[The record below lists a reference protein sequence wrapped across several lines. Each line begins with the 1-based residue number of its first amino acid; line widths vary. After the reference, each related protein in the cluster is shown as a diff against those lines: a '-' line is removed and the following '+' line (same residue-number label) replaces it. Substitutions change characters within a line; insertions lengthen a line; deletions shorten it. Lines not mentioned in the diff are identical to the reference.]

1 MPSKIT
7 ISDFKLLQSSFAGEL
22 FFDNSTS
29 HNAQKIIYSTD
40 ASVYQEKPLG
50 VAIPKHV
57 ADLKLLI
64 KFANEYE
71 VTLIPRSAGTS
82 LAGQVVGNGIVVDIS
97 KYFDKVI
104 EINQAE
110 KWVRVQPGVIRD
122 DLNVILKPYNLMFG
136 PETSTSNRAMIGGMI
151 GNNSCGL
158 HSIVWGDTRSNL
170 LSANVLLSNG
180 SESIFQGITK
190 EYFFKK
196 AYEDNLEGNLYGQV
210 FKILNNPLIQETIEK
225 NYPKKSLTRRN
236 TGYALDILSD
246 NELFDEDSER
256 PFNFCKLLSGSEG
269 TLAFITE
276 AKLNLMPLPPKEI
289 ALICIHCNSIQ
300 DSLQANLVALQHK
313 PMASELVD
321 KYILDFTKGHHLY
334 HQNRFFIEGDPAAIL
349 MVEFMADTDEE
360 LNEVTSSVISDLKSK
375 GIGYAYPVVKGED
388 TKPAW
393 EVRKAGLGL
402 IRNLKGDSQPVNLI
416 EDCAVSP
423 EDLPA
428 YIADLQTL
436 LKRHNT
442 SASYYAHAGTG
453 ELHVEPLINL
463 KTLEGKELFRTIL
476 KETSE
481 LVKKYNGSLSGEH
494 GDGRL
499 RGEFIASVL
508 GNEVYDLLKE
518 IKHIFDPKNI
528 FNANKIVNTPP
539 MNEFLRYEAGKK
551 SPEIQTYFDFS
562 NQEGILRLAEKC
574 SGSGDCRKTEV
585 TGGTMCPSYMATRM
599 EKDTTRARANILRSY
614 LTKPLS
620 SEETASEEK
629 FDWKTKDE
637 KTPTPGAS
645 GASVKEVMDLCL
657 SCKGC
662 KSECPSKVD
671 VGKMKAEFL
680 QHYYDEHGV
689 PFRTKMIGNFTKS
702 QELASNF
709 PRLYNFFVTN
719 SFTSKITKSIL
730 GFAQKRTIPTIG
742 KLTLRSWQEE
752 RIKTQK
758 KREKNSILFA
768 LTKLGKRRPQGK
780 VYLFCD
786 EFTNYNDVEIGQ
798 KAIHLLTALGYEVHI
813 PKHIESGRTYLS
825 KGLVKDAQ
833 RIAIQNVRMLSE
845 AIKDNSPILGIEP
858 SAILTLRDEY
868 LELVPDY
875 LHADAE
881 RVAENCYLIDEFL
894 AQEVDK
900 KKITKDLFTKEKKLI
915 KLHGHCH
922 QKALSSMVPTKK
934 ILSLPEN
941 YEVQLIPSGCCGM
954 AGSFGYEKEHYE
966 VSMQIGELVLFP
978 TIRKQ
983 PEEVIIAAPGTSC
996 RHQIMDGTGRK
1007 ALHPVEI
1014 LWEALIGN

>member
-1 MPSKIT
+1 MSLKIT
-7 ISDFKLLQSSFAGEL
+7 ITDFKILQETFVGEL
-22 FFDNSTS
+22 FYDNSTS
-29 HNAQKIIYSTD
+29 HNAQKILYSTD
-40 ASVYQEKPLG
+40 ASVYQEKPLA
-50 VAIPKHV
+50 VAIPKGIS
-57 ADLKLLI
+57 DLKLLI
-64 KFANEYE
+64 KFANEYGI
-71 VTLIPRSAGTS
+71 TLIPRSAGTS
-82 LAGQVVGNGIVVDIS
+82 LAGQVVGKGIVVDIS
-97 KYFDKVI
+97 KHFDKVL
-104 EINQAE
+104 EINEKE

-180 SESIFQGITK
+180 VEAEFADISKQD
-190 EYFFKK
+190 FFKK
-196 AYEDNLEGNLYGQV
+196 AYQKDIEGRLYGQI

-225 NYPKKSLTRRN
+225 SYPKKSLKRRN
-236 TGYALDILSD
+236 TGYALDMLSE
-246 NELFDEDSER
+246 NELFNQDSEK
-256 PFNFCKLLSGSEG
+256 PFNFCKLLAGSEG

-276 AKLNLMPLPPKEI
+276 AKLHLIPLPPQKV
-289 ALICIHCNSIQ
+289 ALICIHCHSIQ
-300 DSLQANLVALQHK
+300 DSLQANLVALRHK

-334 HQNRFFIEGDPAAIL
+334 NQNRFFIEGDPAAIL
-349 MVEFMADTDEE
+349 MVEFMVETDEE
-360 LNEVTSSVISDLKSK
+360 LIKKTNAVIADLQKE

-388 TKPAW
+388 TKPVW

-402 IRNLKGDSQPVNLI
+402 IRNLKGDTQPVNLI

-423 EDLPA
+423 EDLPN
-428 YIADLQTL
+428 YIADLQEL

-442 SASYYAHAGTG
+442 NASYYAHAGAG
-453 ELHVEPLINL
+453 ELHVEPMINL
-463 KTLEGKELFRTIL
+463 KTIEGKKLFRTIL
-476 KETSE
+476 QETTE
-481 LVKKYNGSLSGEH
+481 LVKKYKGSLSGEH

-499 RGEFIASVL
+499 RGEFIESVL
-508 GNEVYDLLKE
+508 GSEVYDLLKE
-518 IKHIFDPKNI
+518 VKTIFDPKNI
-528 FNANKIVNTPP
+528 FNANKIINTPP

-551 SPEIQTYFDFS
+551 NPEIETYFDFT
-562 NQEGILRLAEKC
+562 NQEGILNLAEKC

-585 TGGTMCPSYMATRM
+585 TGGTMCPSYMATRL
-599 EKDTTRARANILRSY
+599 EKDTTRARANILRDF
-614 LTKPLS
+614 LTNSGKENRFDH
-620 SEETASEEK
+620 EEI
-629 FDWKTKDE
+629 
-637 KTPTPGAS
+637 
-645 GASVKEVMDLCL
+645 KEVMDLCL

-702 QELASNF
+702 QELASTF

-719 SFTSKITKSIL
+719 SFTSSMTKKIL
-730 GFAQKRTIPTIG
+730 GFAQERSIPTIG
-742 KLTLRSWQEE
+742 KVTLRKWQED
-752 RIKTQK
+752 RIKIQK
-758 KREKNSILFA
+758 KREKNSSHFSQIVF
-768 LTKLGKRRPQGK
+768 GKCRPQGK

-786 EFTNYNDVEIGQ
+786 EFTNYNDVELGQ
-798 KAIHLLTALGYEVHI
+798 KTIYLLTALGYEVHI
-813 PKHIESGRTYLS
+813 PKHVESGRTYLS
-825 KGLVKDAQ
+825 KGLVKDAK
-833 RIAIQNVRMLSE
+833 RIAIQNVRMLTE

-858 SAILTLRDEY
+858 SAILMLRDEY
-868 LELVPDY
+868 LELVPTY

-881 RVAENCYLIDEFL
+881 RVAENCYLIEEFL

-922 QKALSSMVPTKK
+922 QKALSSMIPTKK

-954 AGSFGYEKEHYE
+954 AGSFGYEKEHYK

-983 PEEVIIAAPGTSC
+983 ADDVIIAAPGTSC
-996 RHQIMDGTGRK
+996 RHQIKDGTGRTAK
-1007 ALHPVEI
+1007 HPVEI
-1014 LWEALIGN
+1014 LWEALVGN